1 MSVIASFLIGRNNA
15 STLHGQSSGLS
26 TPEDRARFLQRHR
39 SAAAFII
46 GKESA
51 RRESYSASH
60 VPIFVFSR
68 NVAQLEFPHPMMQQ
82 VNVDRRLL
90 EITRLIDQRV
100 EGDIVVEAGATLL
113 SALIDVGA
121 IDSLELTQSP
131 IDGDGHFVDK
141 EALLKNFVVEEDE
154 VVGGTR
160 LLKCRY
166 QGNATNS

>member
-1 MSVIASFLIGRNNA
+1 MSVIASFLVGRNNA
-15 STLHGQSSGLS
+15 STLHGLSTGLS
-26 TPEDRARFLQRHR
+26 TPEDRTRFLARHR

-51 RRESYSASH
+51 RRESYSASN

-68 NVAQLEFPHPMMQQ
+68 NVARLDFPHPMMQQ

-90 EITRLIDQRV
+90 EITRLIDKRI
-100 EGDIVVEAGATLL
+100 EGDIVVEAGASLL
-113 SALIDVGA
+113 SALIEVGA

-131 IDGDGHFVDK
+131 IAGDGHFVDS
-141 EALLKNFVVEEDE
+141 ESLLKHFVVEEDE
-154 VVGGTR
+154 LVNGTR

-166 QGNATNS
+166 QSDATNS

>member
-1 MSVIASFLIGRNNA
+1 MSVIASFLVGRNNA
-15 STLHGQSSGLS
+15 STLSGQSIGLS
-26 TPEDRARFLQRHR
+26 TPEDRVRFLARHR

-51 RRESYSASH
+51 RRESYSASN

-68 NVAQLEFPHPMMQQ
+68 DVAKLDFPHPMMQQ

-90 EITRLIDQRV
+90 EITRLIDQRI
-100 EGDIVVEAGATLL
+100 EGDIVVEAGASLL
-113 SALIDVGA
+113 TALIDVGA
-121 IDSLELTQSP
+121 IDWLELTQSP
-131 IDGDGHFVDK
+131 IEGDGHFVDVA
-141 EALLKNFVVEEDE
+141 ALLKNFKVEENE

-166 QGNATNS
+166 QGNAANG

>member
-1 MSVIASFLIGRNNA
+1 MSVIASFLLGSNNA
-15 STLHGQSSGLS
+15 STLHGLSSGLS
-26 TPEDRARFLQRHR
+26 TSEDRTRFLARHR

-51 RRESYSASH
+51 ARENYSASN

-68 NVAQLEFPHPMMQQ
+68 NSAKLEFGHPMMQQ

-90 EITRLIDQRV
+90 EITRLIDQRI
-100 EGDIVVEAGATLL
+100 EGDIVVEAGASLL
-113 SALIDVGA
+113 SALIEVGA

-131 IDGDGHFVDK
+131 IEGDGHFVDS
-141 EALLKNFVVEEDE
+141 ESLLEHFVVEEDE
-154 VVGGTR
+154 LVNGTR

-166 QGNATNS
+166 QSDATNS

>member
-1 MSVIASFLIGRNNA
+1 MSVIASFLVGRNNA
-15 STLHGQSSGLS
+15 STLHGLSTGLS
-26 TPEDRARFLQRHR
+26 TPEDRTRFLARHR

-51 RRESYSASH
+51 ARENYSASK

-68 NVAQLEFPHPMMQQ
+68 KSEKLEFSHPMMQQ
-82 VNVDRRLL
+82 VNVDRNLL
-90 EITRLIDQRV
+90 EITRRIDQRI
-100 EGDIVVEAGATLL
+100 EGDIVVEAGASLL
-113 SALIDVGA
+113 MALIEVGA

-131 IDGDGHFVDK
+131 IDGDGHFVDI
-141 EALLKNFVVEEDE
+141 EALLKNFLVEKEE